1 MRKTIV
7 TMIATLVAAPLLTAT
22 VSSAA
27 TYKFNFQSSDA
38 ELTATGEFTVN
49 SANEVT
55 GVSGAVA
62 GLTNQTIS
70 GVFANPSFPNSSTSP
85 DGLFIYDNLYSST
98 GMAFDYSGLL
108 FTTADNAGYWNLWA
122 SSPGTY
128 SLYEFGWRLLP
139 DRGKR
144 NAKRRWRA
152 GAVNLGDAGFGLFRA
167 HLRRPPPAHGAPGAQ
182 PRLKAT
188 RLQGL
193 RGPPRRRPFLC
204 RGQRYNRVCEKI
216 KPVLNRAVVELDS

>member
-128 SLYEFGWRLLP
+128 SLYELAGGSYPIEESGTLSV
-139 DRGKR
+139 
-144 NAKRRWRA
+144 A
-152 GAVNLGDAGFGLFRA
+152 GAPEPSTWAMLGLGFFALTFVG
-167 HLRRPPPAHGAPGAQ
+167 RRQRTARLAPSLG
-182 PRLKAT
+182 
-188 RLQGL
+188 
-193 RGPPRRRPFLC
+193 
-204 RGQRYNRVCEKI
+204 
-216 KPVLNRAVVELDS
+216 